1 MLKEPYDASPTRSAR
16 GWQTRESGYMY
27 IFCFST
33 YTLILKKGDYEYQD
47 LGWWM
52 DVLTRVYHVALQEAL
67 NLQK

>member
-1 MLKEPYDASPTRSAR
+1 
-16 GWQTRESGYMY
+16 MY